1 MVTNRGIGAALFVL
15 LLLLLG
21 GEALADPGHA
31 SEVSCSTHSPPKPV
45 ADAWEA
51 LNRSP
56 NELET
61 QLGLVDALIDQ
72 GCYKEAVPILETGLA
87 QRPRSSELQSRMRA
101 VRSMLS
107 EEHFFEGLGTAQE
120 TAKLQH
126 ALLRCTKAFDLSA
139 CDEALRSKPDDAQL
153 IVAKGDALAHE
164 GKPAEAIAVY
174 QRAEGLLPGDEAVK
188 SKLAAAET
196 QRATLI
202 SQCQGGADAAA
213 ADACQAALLPG
224 SPDELTLLRRRGIL
238 LQSMDQPEQALDAFI
253 AANVLA
259 HDDKSVA
266 LAIVAL
272 TDSTGRKD
280 AVALAARGTSLL
292 TLGRA
297 EEAVQTLHQAAT
309 LAPALPGIKAE
320 VAQAE
325 QAARIAAKHQARTA
339 SAKPNNNANTNNPL
353 PITTGPRPVTVGPTP
368 TTYSNDATAAR
379 TN

>member
-1 MVTNRGIGAALFVL
+1 MIAAGSSALFVL
-15 LLLLLG
+15 SLLL
-21 GEALADPGHA
+21 ASAAHADAAHD
-31 SEVSCSTHSPPKPV
+31 SSVSCSTRSQPKPV

-56 NELET
+56 SELEA

-72 GCYKEAVPILETGLA
+72 GCYKEAVPILEAGLS
-87 QRPRSSELQSRMRA
+87 QRPRSGELQSRMRA

-164 GKPAEAIAVY
+164 AKPAEAIAVY
-174 QRAEGLLPGDEAVK
+174 QRAAGLLPGDEAVK

-196 QRATLI
+196 QRATLV

-213 ADACQAALLPG
+213 ADACQAALVPG

-253 AANVLA
+253 AANVLQ

-309 LAPALPGIKAE
+309 LAPALPGIKTE

-325 QAARIAAKHQARTA
+325 QAAHTVPKHPALTA
-339 SAKPNNNANTNNPL
+339 SAKPNTPTTSPPSA
-353 PITTGPRPVTVGPTP
+353 TTGPKPTTVAVTTP

>member
-1 MVTNRGIGAALFVL
+1 MVTNRGLGAALFVL

-21 GEALADPGHA
+21 SEALADPGHA
-31 SEVSCSTHSPPKPV
+31 SEVSCTTHSPPKPV

-56 NELET
+56 NELEA

-72 GCYKEAVPILETGLA
+72 GCYKEAVPVLEAGLA

-153 IVAKGDALAHE
+153 VVAKGDALTHE
-164 GKPAEAIAVY
+164 GKPAQAIAVY
-174 QRAEGLLPGDEAVK
+174 QRAEELLPGDEAVK
-188 SKLAAAET
+188 SKRAAAET

-213 ADACQAALLPG
+213 AAACQAALLPG
-224 SPDELTLLRRRGIL
+224 SPDEPALLRRKGIL
-238 LQSMDQPEQALDAFI
+238 LQSIDQPGQALDAFI
-253 AANVLA
+253 AANALE

-309 LAPALPGIKAE
+309 LAPALPGLKAE

-325 QAARIAAKHQARTA
+325 QAARTATKHQARTA
-339 SAKPNNNANTNNPL
+339 SAKPNTPAPQPP